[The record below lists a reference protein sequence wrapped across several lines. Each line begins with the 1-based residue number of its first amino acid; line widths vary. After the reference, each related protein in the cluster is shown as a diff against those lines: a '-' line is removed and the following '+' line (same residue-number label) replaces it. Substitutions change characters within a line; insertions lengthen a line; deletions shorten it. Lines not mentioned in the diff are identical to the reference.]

1 MRFRERRDVADES
14 KTVQFTC
21 PVPLPAKDTV
31 LLGHGSGGKLTA
43 DLIRDLFLPAFSNP
57 VLARLDD
64 QAIVSLN
71 GLRLAFTTDSFVV
84 KPLFFP
90 GGDIGKLAV
99 NGTVN
104 DLAVS
109 GAEPLYLSAGFI
121 LEEGLEIEV
130 LHRVAESMAVA
141 AKEAGVEIVAAD
153 TKVVER
159 GKGDGVFINTAGVG
173 RVLDGVELSPQRAQP
188 GDQILLTGTLGDH
201 GIAVYLARQDL
212 GIEVPVQSDCAPLS
226 TMLLPLL
233 RKFGKDIRFMRDL
246 TRGGAATILN
256 EFATQAGRQVLVSE
270 AAIPVSPAVCGACE
284 MLGFDPLYLANE
296 GKAMVVVAHDAAE
309 DALSYINSNA
319 LGRRAARVGE
329 VRETEKGGSPLVLLR
344 TGVGGLRLLDPLI
357 EDQLPRIC

>member
-1 MRFRERRDVADES
+1 M
-14 KTVQFTC
+14 
-21 PVPLPAKDTV
+21 
-31 LLGHGSGGKLTA
+31 
-43 DLIRDLFLPAFSNP
+43 
-57 VLARLDD
+57 
-64 QAIVSLN
+64 
-71 GLRLAFTTDSFVV
+71 

-141 AKEAGVEIVAAD
+141 AREAGVEIVAAD

-188 GDQILLTGTLGDH
+188 GDKILLTGTLGDH
-201 GIAVYLARQDL
+201 GIAVYLARQNL
-212 GIEVPVQSDCAPLS
+212 GIEVPVVSDCAPLN

-233 RKFGKDIRFMRDL
+233 RRFGKEVRFMRDL

-256 EFATQAGRQVLVSE
+256 EFAAKAGREVLVSE
-270 AAIPVSPAVCGACE
+270 EAIPVSPPVRGACE

-296 GKAMVVVAHDAAE
+296 GKALVVVSGDAAQ
-309 DALSYINSNA
+309 DVLALLQSHPLGAHAA
-319 LGRRAARVGE
+319 LVGE
-329 VRETEKGGSPLVLLR
+329 VREAGDEERPIVLLR
-344 TGVGGLRLLDPLI
+344 TEVGGLRLVDPLI